1 LQPERAWSLRIVSK
15 TQSIM
20 TCHKI
25 KKLTKRKRK
34 LVLVAIFYGRFLT
47 TIIITAPT
55 MAIAMII
62 AAVEA
67 TKYISVGGKVI

>member
-1 LQPERAWSLRIVSK
+1 
-15 TQSIM
+15 M
-20 TCHKI
+20 
-25 KKLTKRKRK
+25 
-34 LVLVAIFYGRFLT
+34 VAIFYGRFLT

-67 TKYISVGGKVI
+67 TKYISVGGRFICACGVDVGPCGLTAKEVTMCDGQYDSLPPNDA